1 MAFQNILCATDLSEG
16 SAIAVREADTLARHY
31 GARFE
36 VLLVEPAAAVAPV
49 LDPLRSPPPYS
60 EAIRAEAGALEA
72 LRASVFGLIDA
83 TGPAPDLW
91 VEHGSPA
98 DVIVERARA
107 LGADLI
113 VVGASGGSGG
123 RTEPLGAVADHV
135 LRHAPTSVLVAR
147 ESRLRGAVLSAT
159 DFSDAAQ
166 RAVRV
171 AGEEARRRGVWLTVL
186 HSVAVL
192 EEAMVAAGV
201 PVPSVPP
208 PPSAPRPAE
217 RAELRRRAEDRLQKI
232 RADAAVEC
240 DVVATDWDPVLDIL
254 QAADR
259 KEAQLIAVGRVGRT
273 GLERLLL
280 GSVTEEVARSA
291 RCSVLAVA

>member
-1 MAFQNILCATDLSEG
+1 MAFRDILCATDLSEG
-16 SAIAVREADTLARHY
+16 SATAVREADRLARHY
-31 GARFE
+31 GGRFE
-36 VLLVEPAAAVAPV
+36 VLLVEPPPVSAAI
-49 LDPLRSPPPYS
+49 DPLRSPSPYLA
-60 EAIRAEAGALEA
+60 AIRAEADAMEA
-72 LRASVFGLIDA
+72 LRASVYDLIDGS
-83 TGPAPDLW
+83 GPPPDLS

-98 DVIVERARA
+98 DVILERARER
-107 LGADLI
+107 GADLI
-113 VVGASGGSGG
+113 VIGARGGLEEK
-123 RTEPLGAVADHV
+123 EPLGTIADQV
-135 LRHAPTSVLVAR
+135 LRNAPTSVLVVRA
-147 ESRLRGAVLSAT
+147 SRLRGAVLAAT
-159 DFSDAAQ
+159 DFSEAAQ

-192 EEAMVAAGV
+192 EGAVVAAGV

-208 PPSAPRPAE
+208 SPGAPRLAQH
-217 RAELRRRAEDRLQKI
+217 ADLRRRAEARLEKI

-240 DVVATDWDPVLDIL
+240 DTVATDWDPVLDIL

-259 KEAQLIAVGRVGRT
+259 KEAQLIALGRVGRT